1 MLQFL
6 GWQNEQIRNP
16 EKLDAIKKMFAA
28 RMGKRSEDEKMRNIK
43 TIQHFALWNIGNR
56 V

>member
-28 RMGKRSEDEKMRNIK
+28 RMGKRSEDDKNMNLRNI
-43 TIQHFALWNIGNR
+43 QHLGLWNMI
-56 V
+56 